1 MNDNQKKRA
10 LPTVEQ
16 LAQIAMAAEEGDPF
30 DWGDL
35 NISKQAAYEMMASHA
50 LELYAT
56 QGPYREIILLS
67 SLTKSIVENFIL
79 NLKLKQY
86 ENQSKQ

>member
-30 DWGDL
+30 DWSNLKID
-35 NISKQAAYEMMASHA
+35 KQAAYELMASHA

-56 QGPYREIILLS
+56 QGPYRDVILLS

-79 NLKLKQY
+79 NLKLEQY
-86 ENQSKQ
+86 EKQ